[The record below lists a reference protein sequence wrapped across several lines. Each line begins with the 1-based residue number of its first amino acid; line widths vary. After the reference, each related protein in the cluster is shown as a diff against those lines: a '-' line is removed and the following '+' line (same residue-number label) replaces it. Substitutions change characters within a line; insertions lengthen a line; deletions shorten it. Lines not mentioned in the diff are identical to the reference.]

1 MSNNTY
7 IIMLFFLNH
16 AVICL
21 IFCTKDI
28 KACTKNNF
36 SEQMLEVISRYL
48 KRKNN
53 KTPLYILHVFPFV
66 L

>member
-7 IIMLFFLNH
+7 IIMLFLKKH

-28 KACTKNNF
+28 KVCTKNNF
-36 SEQMLEVISRYL
+36 
-48 KRKNN
+48 
-53 KTPLYILHVFPFV
+53 F
-66 L
+66 